1 MNAHDLAAI
10 LVHTNIQLKMR
21 KAMYLHFVK
30 ELRLAE
36 AARQAG
42 VQRQDAHTAA
52 KRVRDIQ
59 ALQSANIPVTE
70 RLSYDQ
76 LRARYELA
84 GAKLASLREGAQ
96 EYAEQKDKVDKLRAR
111 CDLVATQKD
120 LDWWDGARL
129 PDPRLAAFP
138 PRDQA
143 EWVEGLIIVHALKD
157 PSGLEPVENAPE
169 LLKALVAGPLS
180 SLYTKQPEPLEQTPL
195 DPQPQQPPA
204 QLEPSSEQTPFG
216 KAYGAWSIAR
226 LMLVMKYDEGTPE
239 YDVQAAAV
247 ADLQERLYRVA
258 TVADWERVGECPSDW
273 TPYQPPEQT
282 PLERATNKLAY
293 LKQMEPSVLADRDEC
308 RADLATLTPGSP
320 EYSTTLDYIATAEE
334 QLVAIRQQI
343 HAAIDRVQDLTANI
357 HT

>member
-1 MNAHDLAAI
+1 MWLRVLSCPLWDLIFFVGFLELNLMTKQELAAL
-10 LVHTNIQLKMR
+10 LVCTNMQEKMR

-30 ELRLAE
+30 GLPLS
-36 AARQAG
+36 AAAQQAG
-42 VQRQDAHTAA
+42 VQRTDTYPAA
-52 KRVRDIQ
+52 KRVR
-59 ALQSANIPVTE
+59 ALQA
-70 RLSYDQ
+70 R
-76 LRARYELA
+76 RATP
-84 GAKLASLREGAQ
+84 
-96 EYAEQKDKVDKLRAR
+96 EQ
-111 CDLVATQKD
+111 
-120 LDWWDGARL
+120 
-129 PDPRLAAFP
+129 
-138 PRDQA
+138 
-143 EWVEGLIIVHALKD
+143 
-157 PSGLEPVENAPE
+157 PS
-169 LLKALVAGPLS
+169 
-180 SLYTKQPEPLEQTPL
+180 L

-258 TVADWERVGECPSDW
+258 TVADWERIGECPSDW

-293 LKQMEPSVLADRDEC
+293 LKQMEPSVLADRDEY
-308 RADLATLTPGSP
+308 RVDLATLTPGSP

-343 HAAIDRVQDLTANI
+343 HAAIDRVQDLTTNI